1 MAITF
6 SFDEICSLLEGLA
19 KHKEKDGKGYFSTV
33 HWQKDIDSSLY
44 IFVSP
49 CKDGTWYCSYSLT
62 QFGKNIKCEEKED
75 ICYFDKD
82 IRNFIKEVREL
93 KSKYIDV

>member
-1 MAITF
+1 MQVRNYLDALGMRGI
-6 SFDEICSLLEGLA
+6 SLMFEQ
-19 KHKEKDGKGYFSTV
+19 EKALKRY
-33 HWQKDIDSSLY
+33 
-44 IFVSP
+44 
-49 CKDGTWYCSYSLT
+49 
-62 QFGKNIKCEEKED
+62 EEKED